1 MKRVIIEENLFN
13 DVINITS
20 NCDSFCAVIK
30 CSVFKLHEN
39 SELYACLRSA
49 EGTPCNLYIA
59 ESAES
64 IKKRREG
71 INEKEW
77 IEAIGKSELDSIIYY
92 RLTQSKAVESSEVI
106 CGIKMH
112 TIDKSLCQ
120 TMNRL
125 STDANHVQ
133 IICHRKKYSK
143 EDKDAFQKRSVID
156 LSSVDSRGVDI
167 VYFDGADKLIEKLMY
182 GGCRELTVFIN
193 EYRESKDILRR
204 LEKISQKAPFSNR
217 LTVVTGDSYLSRTE
231 PFLIVGRSKDI
242 SSESASKIFISSAY
256 VEGEGILVFVGQNV
270 ENMLPVYEDCRIK
283 SHTLH
288 YVTSIMSELIL
299 HAITTKEYS
308 AKRLFK
314 VNAKNLTTET
324 IIKED

>member
-1 MKRVIIEENLFN
+1 MKRVIIDENLFN
-13 DVINITS
+13 DVISIAS
-20 NCDSFCAVIK
+20 NCDAFCAVLK

-39 SELYACLRSA
+39 SELYACLRST
-49 EGTPCNLYIA
+49 EGMPCNLYIA

-64 IKKRREG
+64 INKRREG
-71 INEKEW
+71 ADEKEW
-77 IEAIGKSELDSIIYY
+77 IEAIGKNELESIMYY
-92 RLTQSKAVESSEVI
+92 RLTQSKVVESSEVV
-106 CGIKMH
+106 CGTKIH
-112 TIDKSLCQ
+112 TIAKPLCQ

-125 STDANHVQ
+125 STDENHVQ
-133 IICHRKKYSK
+133 IICHRKKYGK
-143 EDKDAFQKRSVID
+143 DDKDAFQQRSVID

-167 VYFDGADKLIEKLMY
+167 VYFDGADKLIEKLLY

-193 EYRESKDILRR
+193 AKCESKDILRR
-204 LEKISQKAPFSNR
+204 LEKISKKAPFSNR
-217 LTVVTGDSYLSRTE
+217 LTIVTSDSYHSRTE
-231 PFLIVGRSKDI
+231 PFVLVGRSKDI
-242 SSESASKIFISSAY
+242 SSKSASKIFISSAY
-256 VEGEGILVFVGQNV
+256 AEGEGVFVFVGQNT
-270 ENMLPVYEDCRIK
+270 ENMIPDYEDCHIK

-308 AKRLFK
+308 ARRLFK